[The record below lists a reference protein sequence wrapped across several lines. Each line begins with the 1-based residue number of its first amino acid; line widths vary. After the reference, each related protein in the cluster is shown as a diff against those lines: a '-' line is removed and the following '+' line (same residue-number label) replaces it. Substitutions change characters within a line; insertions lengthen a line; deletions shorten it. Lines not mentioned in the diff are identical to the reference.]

1 MQELL
6 KAEHLAK
13 TQRSIDSGQ
22 KCSLVLQSIF
32 DNISSPLSRTFS
44 KQAAFHFFFF
54 YSSTEPS
61 LMITVL
67 EKQMFL
73 GIQEI

>member
-67 EKQMFL
+67 GKQMFL